1 FTYEQN
7 AMADFDMWLEREKH
21 FLFDVIGIKKENVAE
36 KEVPKDELAHYSKK
50 TVDLLYNF
58 PQGMSELWGLAHRG
72 THDLTSHINESGK
85 ELNYVDPTNGSK
97 VIPTV
102 IEPSVGVDRLLYAI
116 ICDMYDIE
124 KLEGDEERE
133 ILRLPISLSP
143 YKFAVLPLSN
153 KLELQAYKIYS
164 TIVSKGISCVFDASG
179 SIGKRYRRQDAI
191 GTPYCITFDFD
202 SVDKRT
208 ITIRDRDTMKQET
221 INIDDLEQYVINKV
235 L

>member
-1 FTYEQN
+1 
-7 AMADFDMWLEREKH
+7 
-21 FLFDVIGIKKENVAE
+21 
-36 KEVPKDELAHYSKK
+36 
-50 TVDLLYNF
+50 
-58 PQGMSELWGLAHRG
+58 
-72 THDLTSHINESGK
+72 
-85 ELNYVDPTNGSK
+85 
-97 VIPTV
+97 
-102 IEPSVGVDRLLYAI
+102 
-116 ICDMYDIE
+116 MYDIE